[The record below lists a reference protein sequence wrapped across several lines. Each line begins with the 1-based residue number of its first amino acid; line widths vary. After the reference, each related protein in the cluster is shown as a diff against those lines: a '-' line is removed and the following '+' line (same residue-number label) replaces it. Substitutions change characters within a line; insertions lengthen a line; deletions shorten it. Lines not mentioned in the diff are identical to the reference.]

1 MSSKRDF
8 LEDVKY
14 SLGGAIALLP
24 VALFSVAF
32 LLIPIFEKIPFL
44 DKEGQLLVGMY
55 VCLFMGML
63 AGRRLK

>member
-1 MSSKRDF
+1 MSSKSDF
-8 LEDVKY
+8 IEDVKA
-14 SLGGAIALLP
+14 SLGGSLALLP

-32 LLIPIFEKIPFL
+32 LLIPIFENIPFL

-63 AGRRLK
+63 AGRRIK